1 MSKKKTPCEKLG
13 YKVGDKFVMKI
24 NDYHKQGKTVFLE
37 RDDGTDRPIFS
48 GLFVWLSSVN
58 KVAKLKPAKQ
68 ALADAIHQNGGWPK
82 ECHWM
87 FAASNGFGSA
97 FCWTNKPKRSGRN
110 WLGGGKFTPCC
121 EIGASIQNWHQCILS
136 RDEYFTAYPEQVNVE
151 VGNETGRKVEVEMES
166 ESEVTIKVSDWHK
179 NGELPPVGAF
189 VDVVGDS
196 LIYGQGESNCEVI
209 AHVENTAV
217 IRMSYG
223 LGCFESG
230 AIIPARTERDKAIDE
245 MVDVICHNGFLSCDG
260 TESKKIAERLLDSG
274 YRKEVK
280 Q

>member
-1 MSKKKTPCEKLG
+1 MKP
-13 YKVGDKFVMKI
+13 FV
-24 NDYHKQGKTVFLE
+24 
-37 RDDGTDRPIFS
+37 
-48 GLFVWLSSVN
+48 
-58 KVAKLKPAKQ
+58 
-68 ALADAIHQNGGWPK
+68 
-82 ECHWM
+82 
-87 FAASNGFGSA
+87 
-97 FCWTNKPKRSGRN
+97 
-110 WLGGGKFTPCC
+110 
-121 EIGASIQNWHQCILS
+121 NWHQCILS
-136 RDEYFTAYPEQVNVE
+136 RDEYFTAYPEQVMVE
-151 VGNETGRKVEVEMES
+151 NKNETKRKVEVEIES

-245 MVDVICHNGFLSCDG
+245 IIS
-260 TESKKIAERLLDSG
+260 TAKKIEWNSEMANQIIGEVAVELYEAG

-280 Q
+280 